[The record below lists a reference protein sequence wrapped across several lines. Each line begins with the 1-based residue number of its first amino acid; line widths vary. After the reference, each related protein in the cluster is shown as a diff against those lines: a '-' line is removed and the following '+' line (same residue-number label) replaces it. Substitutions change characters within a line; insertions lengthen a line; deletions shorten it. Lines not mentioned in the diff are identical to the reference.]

1 MKINKTVR
9 VFGKVQGVYFRQ
21 STLTKAQELGIK
33 GWVKNE
39 PDGSVSAEL
48 EGEEAHISKML
59 EWMKKGPE
67 RASVDNLQI
76 SQGKVRDYQDFRII
90 R

>member
-1 MKINKTVR
+1 MRINRSVR

-21 STLTKAQELGIK
+21 STLAKAYELGIN

-48 EGEEAHISKML
+48 EGDEAQISTML

-67 RASVDNLQI
+67 RASVDKIQI
-76 SQGKVRDYQDFRII
+76 SEGKVRDYPDFQII

>member
-1 MKINKTVR
+1 MKINKTVQ

-21 STLTKAQELGIK
+21 STHWKATELGIN

-48 EGEEAHISKML
+48 EGDEAHISTML

-67 RASVDNLQI
+67 RASVDKLQI
-76 SQGKVRDYQDFRII
+76 SEGKVRDYPDFRII

>member
-1 MKINKTVR
+1 MKINKSVR

-21 STLTKAQELGIK
+21 STLAKALEFNVT

-48 EGEEAHISKML
+48 EGDEAHISTML

-67 RASVDNLQI
+67 RASVDKIQV
-76 SQGKVRDYQDFRII
+76 SEGKVREYSDFRII